1 MNVTSHQGDIVT
13 AERYQMVSDALASG
27 APACK
32 RGSEDALRNLPRGML
47 EIKDH
52 ALVTFI
58 RPLDCRHHQETSRL
72 FLDVALLCVWNLLS
86 DSTITIEQH
95 MHHSADMLAFFH
107 GMTAELHDGYHTYAT
122 FNQMYESLAHGQVVI
137 SKLGSEAGLRFPG
150 GLSMCDILG
159 LASLFDSVDTR
170 RMFFMAA
177 LKYGACDACC
187 RGTGFSGFSAEQRT
201 GDQEIEA
208 TVEAARWILDA
219 PERVDPAVR
228 TRLTE
233 AVHAFLTD
241 YYKSP
246 GPDYG
251 KRTIDFYL
259 VVEAVAE
266 CEPGSLR
273 SLFPIDVREEILQIR
288 NELSWF
294 NGFEACGG
302 MTHLKALVV
311 EMVVRS
317 ITQSYNRTLH
327 MQASTRF
334 DVADWPAAV
343 HSQINKP
350 HMMNVSSELSM
361 YWHPIEGL
369 KRAVGEEKKAQLL
382 ELFRKDLMKPGD
394 LISGTHP
401 LNMFVSKQRFFELQ
415 RKDAAPTDV
424 MSFCHP
430 KHRHPMYK
438 LLDPPPPRPKKPKPE
453 QPKTISP
460 EEQLKIDAAAER
472 REKAADKKRCAI
484 ISALVSR
491 AVFEMP
497 CMRLAR
503 ERRLAL
509 QAAIELAR
517 MRNREHR
524 GKFATLRALV
534 QQQID
539 RDRDAANKDLITL
552 LRARNAHVRN
562 GVAAR
567 SEAARDRDRW
577 YKAER
582 AREKAD
588 RLAAQHRKAED
599 DERAARE
606 QADRLRKARWTA
618 EREAQRAHNKA
629 SNPSAP
635 KLSARNIGKLAI
647 RPGASSTDDDSSSV
661 AASQAVSMAP
671 SYNPTFRLAPRETHH
686 SRSRVDERKPTGMSD
701 AAWRAAKIACLT
713 SPDRKFVK
721 HDAYTG
727 EPTTVVQK
735 GELKLYLDRDGLVIK
750 TVAWANSK
758 HRDSDE
764 SSVTS
769 EAGPSSSSASPLLH
783 TPPPPRALA
792 PGGVIDMFEQRQM
805 EEAIRRSL
813 EQM

>member
-1 MNVTSHQGDIVT
+1 M
-13 AERYQMVSDALASG
+13 AERYQMVSDARAQG

-32 RGSEDALRNLPRGML
+32 RETEDALRNLPRGML

-52 ALVTFI
+52 ALLTFI
-58 RPLDCRHHQETSRL
+58 RPLDQSHHQEITRL
-72 FLDVALLCVWNLLS
+72 YLDVALLCVWNVLS
-86 DSTITIEQH
+86 DHNITIEQH
-95 MHHSADMLAFFH
+95 MRHSADMLALFH
-107 GMTAELHDGYHTYAT
+107 GMMAELHDGYHTYGM
-122 FNQMYESLAHGQVVI
+122 FNQMYESLDHGQVVI
-137 SKLGSEAGLRFPG
+137 RSLGSEAGLRHPD
-150 GLSMCDILG
+150 GLSMCVIIG
-159 LASLFDSVDTR
+159 LASNFDSVDTR

-177 LKYGACDACC
+177 LKYGACLCSPAFLGD
-187 RGTGFSGFSAEQRT
+187 GFSDEAWRTGGYEFSA
-201 GDQEIEA
+201 
-208 TVEAARWILDA
+208 TVKAAKWILDS

-228 TRLTE
+228 IRLTE
-233 AVHAFLTD
+233 AVYAVLTD

-246 GPDYG
+246 GPAYG
-251 KRTIDFYL
+251 KRTIDFS
-259 VVEAVAE
+259 VVTDAVALE
-266 CEPGSLR
+266 YEPESFE
-273 SLFPIDVREEILQIR
+273 SLFPLDVRAELLDLR
-288 NELSWF
+288 SELSQYKAF
-294 NGFEACGG
+294 DECGG
-302 MTHLKALVV
+302 MSCLKITVV
-311 EMVVRS
+311 DMVVRS
-317 ITQSYNRTLH
+317 ITNGLNRTLF
-327 MQASTRF
+327 MQGSTRF
-334 DVADWPAAV
+334 GVADWPAAV
-343 HSQINKP
+343 HSQICKP
-350 HMMNVSSELSM
+350 HMMNVDSDLAM

-369 KRAVGEEKKAQLL
+369 KRAAGEEQKAQLL
-382 ELFRKDLMKPGD
+382 ELFRKDLKKPGD

-401 LNMFVSKQRFFELQ
+401 LNMFVPKQRFFELQ
-415 RKDAAPTDV
+415 KRDTAPTDV
-424 MSFCHP
+424 TSFCHP
-430 KHRHPMYK
+430 KHRHPTFK
-438 LLDPPPPRPKKPKPE
+438 LLDPPPPRPKKPKPSP
-453 QPKTISP
+453 QAKAISP
-460 EEQLKIDAAAER
+460 EEQLKIDAVAER
-472 REKAADKKRCAI
+472 REKAADKKRRAI

-503 ERRLAL
+503 ERRLTL
-509 QAAIELAR
+509 QAAIERAR
-517 MRNREHR
+517 LRSREHR
-524 GKFATLRALV
+524 GKFAILRALV

-539 RDRDAANKDLITL
+539 RDRDVANEDLITR

-588 RLAAQHRKAED
+588 RLAAQHRKAEEE
-599 DERAARE
+599 ERAARD
-606 QADRLRKARWTA
+606 QADRLRKARWAA
-618 EREAQRAHNKA
+618 EREAQRAHSKA
-629 SNPSAP
+629 SNSSAP
-635 KLSARNIGKLAI
+635 KLSARNIGKLSI
-647 RPGASSTDDDSSSV
+647 RPGANTSTDDDSSSV

-735 GELKLYLDRDGLVIK
+735 GDLKLYLDRDGLVIK

-783 TPPPPRALA
+783 TPPPQPALA
-792 PGGVIDMFEQRQM
+792 PGGVIDLLEQRQM